1 MNRKINRRDFL
12 KLAGLL
18 PLSLAAEPLT
28 RFASSTNEKQSEQQN
43 VLVVVFDAFS
53 SYNISL
59 YGYPRETTPNINRLS
74 ERAVRYH
81 NHYAGGNFTT
91 PGTASL
97 LTGVL
102 PWTHRAF
109 QPAGTVTERYV
120 NRNLFSAFK
129 DYYPIAYSHNG
140 WVNILLYQF
149 LSRSDELIPR
159 DKLLLGSDELL
170 HILFRNDDDIAS
182 VSWLRDINVEE
193 QGYAYSL
200 FLSRLYQ
207 EYQEKKFKDLKHLF
221 PLGLPTAGSA
231 GSDNIF
237 LLENA
242 VDYLAN
248 RLTAIPQPFVG
259 YFHFLP
265 PHDPYRPP
273 TEFYKHFHNDGF
285 KPPKKPKDIFAKRP
299 PKDILAKRA
308 EYDEFILYVDR
319 EFGRLYEKLESAGLL
334 ENTWLVLTSDHGELN
349 ERGITGHSTEVLYE
363 PVIRV
368 PLMIFE
374 PGRKTG
380 MDILEN
386 TSAVDVI
393 PTLTHVTGQPFPDW
407 VEGGIPLPPYG
418 SGTEPTR
425 NIFTVRASKN
435 GQYDPLSQ
443 ASVMMVKGNHKLH
456 YYFGYSL
463 LPEMHQ
469 VKLFDV
475 KADPE
480 ELNDLSPS
488 QKNLTDTLLDEIMAK
503 LDEVNKPYQ

>member
-1 MNRKINRRDFL
+1 M
-12 KLAGLL
+12 L
-18 PLSLAAEPLT
+18 PLSLAAEPFI
-28 RFASSTNEKQSEQQN
+28 RWAAPKNEKQVGQKN

-53 SYNISL
+53 AYNISL
-59 YGYPRETTPNINRLS
+59 YGYPRETTPTISKLS

-109 QPAGTVTERYV
+109 QPAGMVSDQYV

-129 DYYPIAYSHNG
+129 DYHPIAYSHNG
-140 WVNILLYQF
+140 WVNILLNQF
-149 LSRSDELIPR
+149 LSRSDGLIPR
-159 DKLLLGSDELL
+159 DKLLLGSDEFL

-182 VSWLRDINVEE
+182 VGWLRNLNVEDE
-193 QGYAYSL
+193 GYAYSL
-200 FLSRLYQ
+200 FLSRLYK
-207 EYQEKKFKDLKHLF
+207 EYQEKKFKDLKHTF

-242 VDYLAN
+242 VDYLAD
-248 RLTAIPQPFVG
+248 RLTEVPQPFVG

-273 TEFYKHFHNDGF
+273 MEFYKHFHNDGF
-285 KPPKKPKDIFAKRP
+285 KPPQKPKDIFAKRT

-308 EYDEFILYVDR
+308 EYDEYILYVDR
-319 EFGRLYEKLESAGLL
+319 EFGRLYDKLESAGLL
-334 ENTWLVLTSDHGELN
+334 EDTWLVLTSDHGELN

-380 MDILEN
+380 MDIHQN
-386 TSAVDVI
+386 TSAVDVL
-393 PTLTHVTGQPFPDW
+393 PTLTHVTNQPVPDW
-407 VEGGIPLPPYG
+407 VEGIPLPPYG
-418 SGTEPTR
+418 SETGSTR
-425 NIFTVRASKN
+425 NIFTVRANKN
-435 GQYDPLSQ
+435 GQYDPLTQ
-443 ASVMMVKGNHKLH
+443 ASVMMVKDNYKLH

-463 LPEMHQ
+463 LPEMQQ

-475 KADPE
+475 KDDPE
-480 ELNDLSPS
+480 ELNDLSTS
-488 QKNLTDTLLDEIMAK
+488 KKNLADALLDEVMVK

>member
-1 MNRKINRRDFL
+1 M
-12 KLAGLL
+12 L
-18 PLSLAAEPLT
+18 PLSLAAEPFI
-28 RFASSTNEKQSEQQN
+28 RWAAPKNEKQVGQKN

-53 SYNISL
+53 AYNISL
-59 YGYPRETTPNINRLS
+59 YGYPRETTPTISKLS

-109 QPAGTVTERYV
+109 QPAGMVSDQYV

-129 DYYPIAYSHNG
+129 DYHPIAYSHNG
-140 WVNILLYQF
+140 WVNILLNQF
-149 LSRSDELIPR
+149 LSRSDGLIPR
-159 DKLLLGSDELL
+159 DKLLLGSDEFL

-182 VSWLRDINVEE
+182 VGWLRNLNVEDE
-193 QGYAYSL
+193 GYAYSL
-200 FLSRLYQ
+200 FLSRLYK
-207 EYQEKKFKDLKHLF
+207 EYQEKKFKDLKRTF

-242 VDYLAN
+242 VDYLAD
-248 RLTAIPQPFVG
+248 RLTEVPQPFVG

-273 TEFYKHFHNDGF
+273 MEFYKHFHNDGF
-285 KPPKKPKDIFAKRP
+285 KPPQKPKDIFAKRT

-308 EYDEFILYVDR
+308 EYDEYILYVDR
-319 EFGRLYEKLESAGLL
+319 EFGRLYDKLESAGLL
-334 ENTWLVLTSDHGELN
+334 EDTWLVLTSDHGELN

-380 MDILEN
+380 MDIHQN
-386 TSAVDVI
+386 TSAVDVL
-393 PTLTHVTGQPFPDW
+393 PTLTHVTNQPFPDW
-407 VEGGIPLPPYG
+407 VEGIPLPPYG
-418 SGTEPTR
+418 SETGSTR
-425 NIFTVRASKN
+425 NIFTVRANKN
-435 GQYDPLSQ
+435 GQYDPLTQ
-443 ASVMMVKGNHKLH
+443 ASVMMVKDNYKLH

-463 LPEMHQ
+463 LPEMQQ
-469 VKLFDV
+469 VKLFDL
-475 KADPE
+475 KDDPE
-480 ELNDLSPS
+480 ELNDLSTS
-488 QKNLTDTLLDEIMAK
+488 KKNLADALLDEVMAK

>member
-18 PLSLAAEPLT
+18 PLSLATEPLMRAARSINT
-28 RFASSTNEKQSEQQN
+28 KQAGQKN

-53 SYNISL
+53 AYNISL
-59 YGYPRETTPNINRLS
+59 YGYPRETTPNITRLS
-74 ERAVRYH
+74 ERAIRYH

-109 QPAGTVTERYV
+109 QPAGMVSEQYV

-140 WVNILLYQF
+140 WVNILLNQF
-149 LSRSDELIPR
+149 LSRTDELIPR

-170 HILFRNDDDIAS
+170 HILFRKDDDIAS
-182 VSWLRDINVEE
+182 VGWLRSINVEE
-193 QGYAYSL
+193 EGYAYSL

-207 EYQEKKFKDLKHLF
+207 EYQEKKFRDLKLLF

-231 GSDNIF
+231 GADNIF
-237 LLENA
+237 LLEHA
-242 VDYLAN
+242 VDYLAD

-273 TEFYKHFHNDGF
+273 VEFYKQFHNDGF
-285 KPPKKPKDIFAKRP
+285 TPLQKPEDIFAKRT

-308 EYDEFILYVDR
+308 EYDEFILYVDK
-319 EFGRLYEKLESAGLL
+319 EFGRLYEKLESTGLL

-380 MDILEN
+380 MDIHEN
-386 TSAVDVI
+386 TSVVDVI

-418 SGTEPTR
+418 QGTGSAR
-425 NIFTVRASKN
+425 SIFTMRANKN

-443 ASVMMVKGNHKLH
+443 ASVMMVKENYKLH

-463 LPEMHQ
+463 LPDMEQ
-469 VKLFDV
+469 VKLFNV
-475 KADPE
+475 KEDPE
-480 ELNDLSPS
+480 ELNDLSAA
-488 QKNLTDTLLDEIMAK
+488 QKNLAGTLLDEVIAK

>member
-1 MNRKINRRDFL
+1 M
-12 KLAGLL
+12 L
-18 PLSLAAEPLT
+18 PLSLAAEPFI
-28 RFASSTNEKQSEQQN
+28 RWAAPKNEKQVGQKN

-53 SYNISL
+53 AYNISL
-59 YGYPRETTPNINRLS
+59 YGYPRETTPTISKLS

-109 QPAGTVTERYV
+109 QPAGMVSDQYV

-129 DYYPIAYSHNG
+129 DYHPIAYSHNG
-140 WVNILLYQF
+140 WVNILLNQF
-149 LSRSDELIPR
+149 LSRSDGLIPR
-159 DKLLLGSDELL
+159 DKLLLGSDEFL

-182 VSWLRDINVEE
+182 VGWLRNLNVEDE
-193 QGYAYSL
+193 GYAYSL
-200 FLSRLYQ
+200 FLSRLYK
-207 EYQEKKFKDLKHLF
+207 EYQEKKFKDLKRTF

-242 VDYLAN
+242 VDYLAD
-248 RLTAIPQPFVG
+248 RLTEVPQPFVG

-273 TEFYKHFHNDGF
+273 MEFYKHFHNDGF
-285 KPPKKPKDIFAKRP
+285 KPPQKPKDIFAKRT

-308 EYDEFILYVDR
+308 EYDEYILYVDR
-319 EFGRLYEKLESAGLL
+319 EFGRLYDKLESAGLL
-334 ENTWLVLTSDHGELN
+334 EDTWLVLTSDHGELN

-380 MDILEN
+380 MDIHQN
-386 TSAVDVI
+386 TSAVDVL
-393 PTLTHVTGQPFPDW
+393 PTLTHVTNQPVPDW
-407 VEGGIPLPPYG
+407 VEGIPLPPYG
-418 SGTEPTR
+418 SETGSTR
-425 NIFTVRASKN
+425 NIFTVRANKN
-435 GQYDPLSQ
+435 GQYDPLTQ
-443 ASVMMVKGNHKLH
+443 ASVMMVKDNYKLH

-463 LPEMHQ
+463 LPEMQQ
-469 VKLFDV
+469 VKLFDL
-475 KADPE
+475 KDDPE
-480 ELNDLSPS
+480 ELNDLSTS
-488 QKNLTDTLLDEIMAK
+488 KKNLADALLDEVMAK

>member
-1 MNRKINRRDFL
+1 M
-12 KLAGLL
+12 L
-18 PLSLAAEPLT
+18 PLSLAAEPFI
-28 RFASSTNEKQSEQQN
+28 RWAAPKNEKQVGQKN

-53 SYNISL
+53 AYNISL
-59 YGYPRETTPNINRLS
+59 YGYPRETTPTISKLS

-109 QPAGTVTERYV
+109 QPAGMVSDQYV

-129 DYYPIAYSHNG
+129 DYHPIAYSHNG
-140 WVNILLYQF
+140 WVNILLNQF
-149 LSRSDELIPR
+149 LSRSDGLIPR
-159 DKLLLGSDELL
+159 DKLLLGSDEFL

-182 VSWLRDINVEE
+182 VGWLRNLNVEDE
-193 QGYAYSL
+193 GYAYSL
-200 FLSRLYQ
+200 FLSRLYK
-207 EYQEKKFKDLKHLF
+207 EYQEKKFKDLKRTF

-242 VDYLAN
+242 VDYLAD
-248 RLTAIPQPFVG
+248 RLTEVPQPFVG

-273 TEFYKHFHNDGF
+273 MEFYKHFHNDGF
-285 KPPKKPKDIFAKRP
+285 KPPQKPKDIFAKRT

-308 EYDEFILYVDR
+308 EYDEYILYVDR
-319 EFGRLYEKLESAGLL
+319 EFGRLYDKLESAGLL
-334 ENTWLVLTSDHGELN
+334 EDTWLVLTSDHGELN

-380 MDILEN
+380 MDIHQN
-386 TSAVDVI
+386 TSAVDVL
-393 PTLTHVTGQPFPDW
+393 PTLTHVTNQPVPDW
-407 VEGGIPLPPYG
+407 VEGIPLPPYG
-418 SGTEPTR
+418 SETGSTR
-425 NIFTVRASKN
+425 NIFTVRANKN
-435 GQYDPLSQ
+435 GQYDPLTQ
-443 ASVMMVKGNHKLH
+443 ASVMMVKDNYKLH

-463 LPEMHQ
+463 LPEMQQ

-475 KADPE
+475 KDDPE
-480 ELNDLSPS
+480 ELNDLSTS
-488 QKNLTDTLLDEIMAK
+488 KKNLADALLDEVVAK

>member
-1 MNRKINRRDFL
+1 MNKKINRRDFL

-18 PLSLAAEPLT
+18 PLSLVANNVTRYAA
-28 RFASSTNEKQSEQQN
+28 STHERQAGRKN

-53 SYNISL
+53 AYNISIH
-59 YGYPRETTPNINRLS
+59 GYPRETTPNITRLS
-74 ERAVRYH
+74 KRAVRYH
-81 NHYAGGNFTT
+81 NHYSGGNFTT

-109 QPAGTVTERYV
+109 QPAGTVTEKYV
-120 NRNLFSAFK
+120 SRNLFSAFK
-129 DYYPIAYSHNG
+129 DHYPIAYSHNG
-140 WVNILLYQF
+140 WVNILLNQF

-170 HILFRNDDDIAS
+170 HLLFRNDDDIAS
-182 VSWLRDINVEE
+182 LGWLRDVNVEE
-193 QGYAYSL
+193 QGFAYSL

-207 EYQEKKFKDLKHLF
+207 EYQQKRFKDLKRLF

-237 LLENA
+237 LLEDA
-242 VDYLAN
+242 VNYLAD
-248 RLTAIPQPFVG
+248 RLTAVPQPFIG

-273 TEFYKHFHNDGF
+273 VEFYKHFHNDGF

-308 EYDEFILYVDR
+308 EYDEFILYADR
-319 EFGRLYEKLESAGLL
+319 EFGRLYDKLESAGLL

-363 PVIRV
+363 PVIRI

-374 PGRKTG
+374 PGRETG
-380 MDILEN
+380 MDIHEN
-386 TSAVDVI
+386 TSVVDVI
-393 PTLTHVTGQPFPDW
+393 PTLTHVTGQPAPDW
-407 VEGGIPLPPYG
+407 VEGGTLLPPYG
-418 SGTEPTR
+418 TGSGSNR
-425 NIFTVRASKN
+425 NIFTVRANKN
-435 GQYDPLSQ
+435 GQYDPLTQ
-443 ASVMMVKGNHKLH
+443 ASVMMVKGNYKLH

-463 LPEMHQ
+463 LPDMEQ
-469 VKLFDV
+469 VKLFDIQ
-475 KADPE
+475 ADPE
-480 ELNDLSPS
+480 ELNDISAS
-488 QKNLTDTLLDEIMAK
+488 QRDIAESLMQELNDR
-503 LDEVNKPYQ
+503 LDEVNEPYL

>member
-1 MNRKINRRDFL
+1 M
-12 KLAGLL
+12 L
-18 PLSLAAEPLT
+18 PLSLAAEPFI
-28 RFASSTNEKQSEQQN
+28 RWAAPKNEKQAGQKN

-53 SYNISL
+53 AYNISL
-59 YGYPRETTPNINRLS
+59 YGYPRETTPTISKLS

-109 QPAGTVTERYV
+109 QPAGMVSDQYV

-129 DYYPIAYSHNG
+129 DYHPIAYSHNG
-140 WVNILLYQF
+140 WVNILLNQF
-149 LSRSDELIPR
+149 LSRSDGLIPR
-159 DKLLLGSDELL
+159 DKLLLGSDEFL

-182 VSWLRDINVEE
+182 VGWLRNLNVEDE
-193 QGYAYSL
+193 GYAYSL
-200 FLSRLYQ
+200 FLSRLYK
-207 EYQEKKFKDLKHLF
+207 EYQEKKFKDLKRTF

-242 VDYLAN
+242 VDYLAD
-248 RLTAIPQPFVG
+248 RLTEVPQPFVG

-273 TEFYKHFHNDGF
+273 MEFYKHFHNDGF
-285 KPPKKPKDIFAKRP
+285 KPPQKPKDIFAKRT

-308 EYDEFILYVDR
+308 EYDEYILYVDR
-319 EFGRLYEKLESAGLL
+319 EFGRLYDKLESAGLL
-334 ENTWLVLTSDHGELN
+334 EDTWLVLTSDHGELN

-380 MDILEN
+380 MDIHQN
-386 TSAVDVI
+386 TSAVDVL
-393 PTLTHVTGQPFPDW
+393 PTLTHVTNQPFPDW
-407 VEGGIPLPPYG
+407 VEGIPLPPYG
-418 SGTEPTR
+418 SETGSTR
-425 NIFTVRASKN
+425 NIFTVRANKN
-435 GQYDPLSQ
+435 GQYDPLTQ
-443 ASVMMVKGNHKLH
+443 ASVMMVKDNYKLH

-463 LPEMHQ
+463 LPEMQQ

-475 KADPE
+475 KDDPE
-480 ELNDLSPS
+480 ELNDLSTS
-488 QKNLTDTLLDEIMAK
+488 KKNLADALLDEVMVK

>member
-1 MNRKINRRDFL
+1 M
-12 KLAGLL
+12 L
-18 PLSLAAEPLT
+18 PLSLAAEPFI
-28 RFASSTNEKQSEQQN
+28 RWAAPKNEKQAGQKN

-53 SYNISL
+53 AYNISL
-59 YGYPRETTPNINRLS
+59 YGYPRETTPTISKLS

-109 QPAGTVTERYV
+109 QPAGMVSDQYV

-129 DYYPIAYSHNG
+129 DYHPIAYSHNG
-140 WVNILLYQF
+140 WVNILLNQF
-149 LSRSDELIPR
+149 LSRSDGLIPR
-159 DKLLLGSDELL
+159 DKLLLGSDEFL

-182 VSWLRDINVEE
+182 VGWLRNLNVEDE
-193 QGYAYSL
+193 GYAYSL
-200 FLSRLYQ
+200 FLSRLYK
-207 EYQEKKFKDLKHLF
+207 EYQEKKFKDLKRTF

-242 VDYLAN
+242 VDYLAD
-248 RLTAIPQPFVG
+248 RLTEVPQPFVG

-273 TEFYKHFHNDGF
+273 MEFYKHFHNDGF
-285 KPPKKPKDIFAKRP
+285 KPPQKPKDIFAKRT

-308 EYDEFILYVDR
+308 EYDEYILYVDR
-319 EFGRLYEKLESAGLL
+319 EFGRLYDKLESAGLL
-334 ENTWLVLTSDHGELN
+334 EDTWLVLTSDHGELN

-380 MDILEN
+380 MDIHQN
-386 TSAVDVI
+386 TSAVDVL
-393 PTLTHVTGQPFPDW
+393 PTLTHVTNQPVPDW
-407 VEGGIPLPPYG
+407 VEGIPLPPYG
-418 SGTEPTR
+418 SETGSTR
-425 NIFTVRASKN
+425 NIFTVRANKN
-435 GQYDPLSQ
+435 GQYDPLTQ
-443 ASVMMVKGNHKLH
+443 ASVMMVKDNYKLH

-463 LPEMHQ
+463 LPEMQQ

-475 KADPE
+475 KDDPE
-480 ELNDLSPS
+480 ELNDLSTS
-488 QKNLTDTLLDEIMAK
+488 KKNLADALLDEVMAK

>member
-1 MNRKINRRDFL
+1 M
-12 KLAGLL
+12 L
-18 PLSLAAEPLT
+18 PLSLAAEPFI
-28 RFASSTNEKQSEQQN
+28 RWAAPKNEKQAGQKN

-53 SYNISL
+53 AYNISL
-59 YGYPRETTPNINRLS
+59 YGYPRETTPTISKLS

-109 QPAGTVTERYV
+109 QPAGMVSDQYV

-129 DYYPIAYSHNG
+129 DYHPIAYSHNG
-140 WVNILLYQF
+140 WVNILLNQF
-149 LSRSDELIPR
+149 LSRSDGLIPR
-159 DKLLLGSDELL
+159 DKLLLGSDEFL

-182 VSWLRDINVEE
+182 VGWLRNLNVEDE
-193 QGYAYSL
+193 GYAYSL
-200 FLSRLYQ
+200 FLSRLYK
-207 EYQEKKFKDLKHLF
+207 EYQEKKFKDLKRTF

-242 VDYLAN
+242 VDYLAD
-248 RLTAIPQPFVG
+248 RLTEVPQPFVG

-273 TEFYKHFHNDGF
+273 MEFYKHFHNDGF
-285 KPPKKPKDIFAKRP
+285 KPPQKPKDIFAKRT

-308 EYDEFILYVDR
+308 EYDEYILYVDR
-319 EFGRLYEKLESAGLL
+319 EFGRLYDKLESAGLL
-334 ENTWLVLTSDHGELN
+334 EDTWLVLTSDHGELN

-380 MDILEN
+380 MDIHQN
-386 TSAVDVI
+386 TSAVDVL
-393 PTLTHVTGQPFPDW
+393 PTLTQVTNQPFPDW
-407 VEGGIPLPPYG
+407 VEGIPLPPYG
-418 SGTEPTR
+418 SETGSTR
-425 NIFTVRASKN
+425 NIFTVRANKN
-435 GQYDPLSQ
+435 GQYDPLTQ
-443 ASVMMVKGNHKLH
+443 ASVMMVKDNYKLH

-463 LPEMHQ
+463 LPEMQQ

-475 KADPE
+475 KDDPE
-480 ELNDLSPS
+480 ELNDLSTS
-488 QKNLTDTLLDEIMAK
+488 KKNLADSLLDEVMAK

>member
-1 MNRKINRRDFL
+1 M
-12 KLAGLL
+12 L
-18 PLSLAAEPLT
+18 PLSLAAEPFI
-28 RFASSTNEKQSEQQN
+28 RWAAPKNEKQVGQKN

-53 SYNISL
+53 AYNISL
-59 YGYPRETTPNINRLS
+59 YGYPRETTPTISKLS

-109 QPAGTVTERYV
+109 QPAGMVSDQYV

-129 DYYPIAYSHNG
+129 DYHPIAYSHNG
-140 WVNILLYQF
+140 WVNILLNQF
-149 LSRSDELIPR
+149 LSRSDGLIPR
-159 DKLLLGSDELL
+159 DKLLLGSDEFL

-182 VSWLRDINVEE
+182 VGWLRNLNVEDE
-193 QGYAYSL
+193 GYAYSL
-200 FLSRLYQ
+200 FLSRLYK
-207 EYQEKKFKDLKHLF
+207 EYQEKKFKDLKRTF

-242 VDYLAN
+242 VDYLAD
-248 RLTAIPQPFVG
+248 RLTEVPQPFVG

-273 TEFYKHFHNDGF
+273 MEFYKHFHNDGF
-285 KPPKKPKDIFAKRP
+285 KPPQKPKDIFAKRT

-308 EYDEFILYVDR
+308 EYDEYILYVDR
-319 EFGRLYEKLESAGLL
+319 EFGRLYDKLESAGLL
-334 ENTWLVLTSDHGELN
+334 EDTWLVLTSDHGELN

-380 MDILEN
+380 MDIHQN
-386 TSAVDVI
+386 TSAVDVL
-393 PTLTHVTGQPFPDW
+393 PTLTQITNQPFPDW
-407 VEGGIPLPPYG
+407 VEGIPLPPYG
-418 SGTEPTR
+418 SETGSTR
-425 NIFTVRASKN
+425 NIFTVRANKN
-435 GQYDPLSQ
+435 GQYDPLTQ
-443 ASVMMVKGNHKLH
+443 ASVMMVKDNYKLH

-463 LPEMHQ
+463 LPEMQQ

-475 KADPE
+475 KDDPE
-480 ELNDLSPS
+480 ELNDLSTS
-488 QKNLTDTLLDEIMAK
+488 KKNLADSLLDEVMAK

>member
-1 MNRKINRRDFL
+1 M
-12 KLAGLL
+12 L
-18 PLSLAAEPLT
+18 PLSLAAEPFI
-28 RFASSTNEKQSEQQN
+28 RWAAPKNEKQVGQKN

-53 SYNISL
+53 AYNISL
-59 YGYPRETTPNINRLS
+59 YGYPRETTPTISKLS

-109 QPAGTVTERYV
+109 QPAGMVSDQYV

-129 DYYPIAYSHNG
+129 DYHPIAYSHNG
-140 WVNILLYQF
+140 WVNILLNQF
-149 LSRSDELIPR
+149 LSRSDGLIPR
-159 DKLLLGSDELL
+159 DKLLLGSDEFL

-182 VSWLRDINVEE
+182 VGWLRNLNVEDE
-193 QGYAYSL
+193 GYAYSL
-200 FLSRLYQ
+200 FLSRLYK
-207 EYQEKKFKDLKHLF
+207 EYQEKKFKDLKRTF

-242 VDYLAN
+242 VDYLAD
-248 RLTAIPQPFVG
+248 RLTEVPQPFVG

-273 TEFYKHFHNDGF
+273 MEFYKHFHNDGF
-285 KPPKKPKDIFAKRP
+285 KPPQKPKDIFAKRT

-308 EYDEFILYVDR
+308 EYDEYILYVDR
-319 EFGRLYEKLESAGLL
+319 EFGRLYDKLESAGLL
-334 ENTWLVLTSDHGELN
+334 EDTWLVLTSDHGELN

-380 MDILEN
+380 MDIHQN
-386 TSAVDVI
+386 TSAVDVL
-393 PTLTHVTGQPFPDW
+393 PTLTHVTNQPVPDW
-407 VEGGIPLPPYG
+407 VEGIPLPPYG
-418 SGTEPTR
+418 SETGSTR
-425 NIFTVRASKN
+425 NIFTVRANKN
-435 GQYDPLSQ
+435 GQYDPLTQ
-443 ASVMMVKGNHKLH
+443 ASVMMVKDNYKLH

-463 LPEMHQ
+463 LPEMQQ

-475 KADPE
+475 KDDPE
-480 ELNDLSPS
+480 ELNDLSTS
-488 QKNLTDTLLDEIMAK
+488 KKNLADALLDEVMAK

>member
-1 MNRKINRRDFL
+1 M
-12 KLAGLL
+12 L
-18 PLSLAAEPLT
+18 PLSLAAEPFI
-28 RFASSTNEKQSEQQN
+28 RWAAPKNEKQAGQKN

-53 SYNISL
+53 AYNISL
-59 YGYPRETTPNINRLS
+59 YGYPRETTPTISKLS

-109 QPAGTVTERYV
+109 QPAGMVSDQYV

-129 DYYPIAYSHNG
+129 DYHPIAYSHNG
-140 WVNILLYQF
+140 WVNILLNQF
-149 LSRSDELIPR
+149 LSRSDGLIPR
-159 DKLLLGSDELL
+159 DKLLLGSDEFL

-182 VSWLRDINVEE
+182 VGWLRNLNVEDE
-193 QGYAYSL
+193 GYAYSL
-200 FLSRLYQ
+200 FLSRLYK
-207 EYQEKKFKDLKHLF
+207 EYQEKKFKDLKRTF

-242 VDYLAN
+242 VDYLAD
-248 RLTAIPQPFVG
+248 RLTEVPQPFVG

-273 TEFYKHFHNDGF
+273 MEFYKHFHNDGF
-285 KPPKKPKDIFAKRP
+285 KPPQKPKDIFAKRT

-308 EYDEFILYVDR
+308 EYDEYILYVDR
-319 EFGRLYEKLESAGLL
+319 EFGRLYDKLESAGLL
-334 ENTWLVLTSDHGELN
+334 EDTWLVLTSDHGELN

-380 MDILEN
+380 MDIHQN
-386 TSAVDVI
+386 TSAVDVL
-393 PTLTHVTGQPFPDW
+393 PTLTHVTNQPFPDW
-407 VEGGIPLPPYG
+407 VEGIPLPPYG
-418 SGTEPTR
+418 SETGSTR
-425 NIFTVRASKN
+425 NIFTVRANKN
-435 GQYDPLSQ
+435 GQYDPLTQ
-443 ASVMMVKGNHKLH
+443 ASVMMVKDNYKLH

-463 LPEMHQ
+463 LPEMQQ
-469 VKLFDV
+469 VKLFDL
-475 KADPE
+475 KDDPE
-480 ELNDLSPS
+480 ELNDLSTS
-488 QKNLTDTLLDEIMAK
+488 KKNLADALLDEVMAK

>member
-1 MNRKINRRDFL
+1 M
-12 KLAGLL
+12 L
-18 PLSLAAEPLT
+18 PLSLAAEPFI
-28 RFASSTNEKQSEQQN
+28 RWAAPKNEKQAGQKN

-53 SYNISL
+53 AYNISL
-59 YGYPRETTPNINRLS
+59 YGYPRETTPTISKLS

-109 QPAGTVTERYV
+109 QPAGMVSDQYV

-129 DYYPIAYSHNG
+129 DYHPIAYSHNG
-140 WVNILLYQF
+140 WVNILLNQF
-149 LSRSDELIPR
+149 LSRSDGLIPR
-159 DKLLLGSDELL
+159 DKLLLGSDEFL

-182 VSWLRDINVEE
+182 VGWLRNLNVEDE
-193 QGYAYSL
+193 GYAYSL
-200 FLSRLYQ
+200 FLSRLYK
-207 EYQEKKFKDLKHLF
+207 EYQEKKFKDLKRTF

-242 VDYLAN
+242 VDYLAD
-248 RLTAIPQPFVG
+248 RLTEVPQPFVG

-273 TEFYKHFHNDGF
+273 MEFYKHFHNDGF
-285 KPPKKPKDIFAKRP
+285 KPPQKPKDIFAKRT

-308 EYDEFILYVDR
+308 EYDEYILYVDR
-319 EFGRLYEKLESAGLL
+319 EFGRLYDKLESAGLL
-334 ENTWLVLTSDHGELN
+334 EDTWLVLTSDHGELN

-380 MDILEN
+380 MDIHQN
-386 TSAVDVI
+386 TSAVDVL
-393 PTLTHVTGQPFPDW
+393 PTLTHVTNQPVPDW
-407 VEGGIPLPPYG
+407 VEGIPLPPYG
-418 SGTEPTR
+418 SETGSTR
-425 NIFTVRASKN
+425 NIFTVRANKN
-435 GQYDPLSQ
+435 GQYDPLTQ
-443 ASVMMVKGNHKLH
+443 ASVMMVKDNYKLH

-463 LPEMHQ
+463 LPEMQQ

-475 KADPE
+475 KDDPE
-480 ELNDLSPS
+480 ELNDLSTS
-488 QKNLTDTLLDEIMAK
+488 KKNLADALLDEVMVK

>member
-1 MNRKINRRDFL
+1 M
-12 KLAGLL
+12 L
-18 PLSLAAEPLT
+18 PLSLAAEPFI
-28 RFASSTNEKQSEQQN
+28 RWAAPKNEKQVGQKN

-53 SYNISL
+53 AYNISL
-59 YGYPRETTPNINRLS
+59 YGYPRETTPTISKLS

-109 QPAGTVTERYV
+109 QPAGMVSDQYV

-129 DYYPIAYSHNG
+129 DYHPIAYSHNG
-140 WVNILLYQF
+140 WVNILLNQF
-149 LSRSDELIPR
+149 LSRSDGLIPR
-159 DKLLLGSDELL
+159 DKLLLGSDEFL

-182 VSWLRDINVEE
+182 VGWLRNLNVEDE
-193 QGYAYSL
+193 GYAYSL
-200 FLSRLYQ
+200 FLSRLYK
-207 EYQEKKFKDLKHLF
+207 EYQEKKFKDLKRTF

-242 VDYLAN
+242 VDYLAD
-248 RLTAIPQPFVG
+248 RLTEVPQPFVG

-273 TEFYKHFHNDGF
+273 MEFYKHFHNDGF
-285 KPPKKPKDIFAKRP
+285 KPPQKPKDIFAKRT

-308 EYDEFILYVDR
+308 EYDEYILYVDR
-319 EFGRLYEKLESAGLL
+319 EFGRLYDKLESAGLL
-334 ENTWLVLTSDHGELN
+334 EDTWLVLTSDHGELN

-380 MDILEN
+380 MDIHQN
-386 TSAVDVI
+386 TSAVDVL
-393 PTLTHVTGQPFPDW
+393 PTLTHVTNQPFPDW
-407 VEGGIPLPPYG
+407 VEGIPLPPYG
-418 SGTEPTR
+418 SETGSTR
-425 NIFTVRASKN
+425 NIFTVRANKN
-435 GQYDPLSQ
+435 GQYDPLTQ
-443 ASVMMVKGNHKLH
+443 ASVMMVKDNYKLH

-463 LPEMHQ
+463 LPEMQQ

-475 KADPE
+475 KDDPE
-480 ELNDLSPS
+480 ELNDLSTS
-488 QKNLTDTLLDEIMAK
+488 KKNLADALLDEVMVK

>member
-1 MNRKINRRDFL
+1 M
-12 KLAGLL
+12 L
-18 PLSLAAEPLT
+18 PLSLAAEPFI
-28 RFASSTNEKQSEQQN
+28 RWAAPKNEKQAGQKN

-53 SYNISL
+53 AYNISL
-59 YGYPRETTPNINRLS
+59 YGYPRETTPTISKLS

-109 QPAGTVTERYV
+109 QPAGMVSDQYV

-129 DYYPIAYSHNG
+129 DYHPIAYSHNG
-140 WVNILLYQF
+140 WVNILLNQF
-149 LSRSDELIPR
+149 LSRSDGLIPR
-159 DKLLLGSDELL
+159 DKLLLGSDEFL

-182 VSWLRDINVEE
+182 VGWLRNLNVEDE
-193 QGYAYSL
+193 GYAYSL
-200 FLSRLYQ
+200 FLSRLYK
-207 EYQEKKFKDLKHLF
+207 EYQEKKFKDLKRTF

-242 VDYLAN
+242 VDYLAD
-248 RLTAIPQPFVG
+248 RLTEVPQPFVG

-273 TEFYKHFHNDGF
+273 MEFYKHFHNDGF
-285 KPPKKPKDIFAKRP
+285 KPPQKPKDIFAKRT

-308 EYDEFILYVDR
+308 EYDEYILYVDR
-319 EFGRLYEKLESAGLL
+319 EFGRLYDKLESAGLL
-334 ENTWLVLTSDHGELN
+334 EDTWLVLTSDHGELN

-380 MDILEN
+380 MDIHQN
-386 TSAVDVI
+386 TSAVDVL
-393 PTLTHVTGQPFPDW
+393 PTLTHVTNQPVPDW
-407 VEGGIPLPPYG
+407 VEGIPLPPYG
-418 SGTEPTR
+418 SETGSTR
-425 NIFTVRASKN
+425 NIFTVRANKN
-435 GQYDPLSQ
+435 GQYDPLTQ
-443 ASVMMVKGNHKLH
+443 ASVMMVKDNYKLH

-463 LPEMHQ
+463 LPEMQQ
-469 VKLFDV
+469 VKLFDL
-475 KADPE
+475 KDDPE
-480 ELNDLSPS
+480 ELNDLSTS
-488 QKNLTDTLLDEIMAK
+488 KKNLADALLDEVMAK

>member
-1 MNRKINRRDFL
+1 M
-12 KLAGLL
+12 L
-18 PLSLAAEPLT
+18 PLSLAAEPFI
-28 RFASSTNEKQSEQQN
+28 RWAAPKNEKQVGQKN

-53 SYNISL
+53 AYNISL
-59 YGYPRETTPNINRLS
+59 YGYPRETTPTISKLS

-109 QPAGTVTERYV
+109 QPAGMVSDQYV

-129 DYYPIAYSHNG
+129 DYHPIAYSHNG
-140 WVNILLYQF
+140 WVNILLNQF
-149 LSRSDELIPR
+149 LSRSDGLIPR
-159 DKLLLGSDELL
+159 DKLLLGSDEFL

-182 VSWLRDINVEE
+182 VGWLRNLNVEDE
-193 QGYAYSL
+193 GYAYSL
-200 FLSRLYQ
+200 FLSRLYK
-207 EYQEKKFKDLKHLF
+207 EYQEKKFKDLKRTF

-242 VDYLAN
+242 VDYLAD
-248 RLTAIPQPFVG
+248 RLTEVPQPFVG

-273 TEFYKHFHNDGF
+273 MEFYKHFHNDGF
-285 KPPKKPKDIFAKRP
+285 KPPQKPKDIFAKRT

-308 EYDEFILYVDR
+308 EYDEYILYVDR
-319 EFGRLYEKLESAGLL
+319 EFGRLYDKLESAGLL
-334 ENTWLVLTSDHGELN
+334 EDTWLVLTSDHGELN

-380 MDILEN
+380 MDIHQN
-386 TSAVDVI
+386 TSAVDVL
-393 PTLTHVTGQPFPDW
+393 PTLTHVTNQPVPDW
-407 VEGGIPLPPYG
+407 VEGIPLPPYG
-418 SGTEPTR
+418 SETGSTR
-425 NIFTVRASKN
+425 NIFTVRANKN
-435 GQYDPLSQ
+435 GQYDPLTQ
-443 ASVMMVKGNHKLH
+443 ASVMMVKDNYKLH

-463 LPEMHQ
+463 LPEMQQ

-475 KADPE
+475 KDDPE
-480 ELNDLSPS
+480 ELNDLSTS
-488 QKNLTDTLLDEIMAK
+488 KKNLADALLDEVMVK

>member
-1 MNRKINRRDFL
+1 M
-12 KLAGLL
+12 L
-18 PLSLAAEPLT
+18 PLSLAAEPFI
-28 RFASSTNEKQSEQQN
+28 RWAAPKNEKQVGQKN

-53 SYNISL
+53 AYNISL
-59 YGYPRETTPNINRLS
+59 YGYPRETTPTISKLS

-109 QPAGTVTERYV
+109 QPAGMVSDQYV

-129 DYYPIAYSHNG
+129 DYHPIAYSHNG
-140 WVNILLYQF
+140 WVNILLNQF
-149 LSRSDELIPR
+149 LSRSDGLIPR
-159 DKLLLGSDELL
+159 DKLLLGSDEFL

-182 VSWLRDINVEE
+182 VGWLRNLNVEDE
-193 QGYAYSL
+193 GYAYSL
-200 FLSRLYQ
+200 FLSRLYK
-207 EYQEKKFKDLKHLF
+207 EYQEKKFKDLKRTF

-242 VDYLAN
+242 VDYLAD
-248 RLTAIPQPFVG
+248 RLTEVPQPFVG

-273 TEFYKHFHNDGF
+273 MEFYKHFHNDGF
-285 KPPKKPKDIFAKRP
+285 KPPQKPKDIFAKRT

-308 EYDEFILYVDR
+308 EYDEYILYVDR
-319 EFGRLYEKLESAGLL
+319 EFGRLYDKLESAGLL
-334 ENTWLVLTSDHGELN
+334 EDTWLVLTSDHGELN

-380 MDILEN
+380 MDIHQN
-386 TSAVDVI
+386 TSAVDVL
-393 PTLTHVTGQPFPDW
+393 PTLTHVTNQPFPDW
-407 VEGGIPLPPYG
+407 VEGIPLPPYG
-418 SGTEPTR
+418 SETGSTR
-425 NIFTVRASKN
+425 NIFTVRANKN
-435 GQYDPLSQ
+435 GQYDPLTQ
-443 ASVMMVKGNHKLH
+443 ASVMMVKDNYKLH

-463 LPEMHQ
+463 LPEMQQ

-475 KADPE
+475 KDDPE
-480 ELNDLSPS
+480 ELNDLSTS
-488 QKNLTDTLLDEIMAK
+488 KKNLADALLDEVMAK